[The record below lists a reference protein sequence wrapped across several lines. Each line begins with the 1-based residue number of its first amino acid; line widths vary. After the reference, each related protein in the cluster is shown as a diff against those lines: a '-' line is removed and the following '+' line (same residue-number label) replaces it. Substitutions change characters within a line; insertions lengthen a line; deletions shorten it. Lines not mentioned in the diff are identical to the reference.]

1 MTIMLRPVSGFK
13 RYIQFLY
20 KYFGF
25 HRRMFGRFTKALLG
39 TMAGMSSGTF
49 QKSMYCI
56 YVYTMCGLISL
67 SSKQVRL
74 QQGDTNF

>member
-20 KYFGF
+20 MDFGF

-39 TMAGMSSGTF
+39 TMAGRSSGTF

-56 YVYTMCGLISL
+56 YVCYMA
-67 SSKQVRL
+67 SSASGQYAANSV
-74 QQGDTNF
+74 F